1 MVHSSFRP
9 PDSSGSHF
17 IQDIKTGVAD
27 LVPVFLFISRNRVRC
42 DQWIPRGLL
51 AEEGDNAA
59 LLHQIPKRGR
69 VHTEIEAPGR
79 QPERRTGGPP
89 VGEFP
94 PRPTLKKVFHKILTS
109 VRAEEIPCGRLV
121 RPEVKFFSFAVHNVF
136 KNSVT
141 RIDRVRHILDLQE
154 GRREEP

>member
-1 MVHSSFRP
+1 MLRSTFRP
-9 PDSSGSHF
+9 PNSPGSHF
-17 IQDIKTGVAD
+17 VQDIQAGVTD
-27 LVPVFLFISRNRVRC
+27 LIPAFLLVSHNRVRHN
-42 DQWIPRGLL
+42 QWIPRRLL

-59 LLHQIPKRGR
+59 LLHQIPEWGR

-94 PRPTLKKVFHKILTS
+94 PRPTLKKVFHEILTS

-141 RIDRVRHILDLQE
+141 RIDRVRHILDLQG